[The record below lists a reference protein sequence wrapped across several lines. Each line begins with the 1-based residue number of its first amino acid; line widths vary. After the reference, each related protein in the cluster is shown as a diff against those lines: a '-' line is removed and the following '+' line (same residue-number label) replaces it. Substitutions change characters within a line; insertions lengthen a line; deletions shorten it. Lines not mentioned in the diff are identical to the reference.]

1 MILDFGGNGG
11 HSLLYIFGEASI
23 SSNNIPLAVISVVIY
38 VYMLFK
44 YNSLEDSIKIITL
57 FMPLI
62 LLLMML
68 HCQMWHI
75 SVLFEILFI
84 VLIKDIDKKL
94 VKIFITAMLLI
105 QILWNIQSVSFDYN
119 SLYSPAKE
127 VADFIKQ
134 IDDYENKKIYGI
146 NYMPVA
152 IQPYFEKNIFENYN
166 TDKANYCWST
176 SNGYDTFK
184 EVEKNMPD
192 ICIIPITVFN
202 KDIENPDAISKYI
215 KGDLKNLI
223 EKLEQDKYT
232 KYKFIG
238 NIYLK

>member
-146 NYMPVA
+146 NYMPVS
-152 IQPYFEKNIFENYN
+152 IQPYFEKIIF
-166 TDKANYCWST
+166 
-176 SNGYDTFK
+176 
-184 EVEKNMPD
+184 
-192 ICIIPITVFN
+192 
-202 KDIENPDAISKYI
+202 
-215 KGDLKNLI
+215 
-223 EKLEQDKYT
+223 
-232 KYKFIG
+232 
-238 NIYLK
+238 